1 MPDSAILK
9 IQPLGFPWETAD
21 PFLFCVHH
29 DDAYPKGNGRFGPDA
44 SLAGRNIGQDFG
56 GKDGWRMYHGQSV
69 PGFPSHPHRGF
80 ETVTIVRKGLT
91 DHSDSLGAA
100 ARFGGGDVQWL
111 TAGKGIVHSEMFP
124 LLDTDRP
131 NPLELFQIWMNL
143 PARSKMCEPHFT
155 MLWAED
161 IPHRFFES
169 GDGDGAVTEVAVIAG
184 RLEGARPAND
194 PDAVDVAEPLAPP
207 PDSWASQSGADVA
220 IWTLR
225 MDPGARWKLPPAVTA
240 AALRRLYFF
249 QGTSVS
255 VAGQSIAAHAVIELR
270 AASAVELVNTGS
282 DVAEFLMLQ
291 GRPIGEPVAQYGPFV
306 MNTEA
311 ELKQAFEDYR
321 RTEFGGWPWPDN
333 APVHG
338 PERVRFARHADGR
351 VETLSV
357 AQDGRSMMTNV
368 VAGDVAEAVDGDV
381 VASSDVL
388 TENSARG
395 MQ

>member
-1 MPDSAILK
+1 MPDSAILQ

-29 DDAYPKGNGRFGPDA
+29 DDAYPRGNGRFGPDA
-44 SLAGRNIGQDFG
+44 SLAGRAIGQDFG
-56 GKDGWRMYHGQSV
+56 RKDGWSMSHGETV

-91 DHSDSLGAA
+91 DHADSLGAA

-124 LLDTDRP
+124 LLDTGKP
-131 NPLELFQIWMNL
+131 NPLELFQIWLNL

-161 IPHRFFES
+161 IPYRAFEGES
-169 GDGDGAVTEVAVIAG
+169 GAVTQVGVIAG
-184 RLEGARPAND
+184 RLEVPRASGAAE
-194 PDAVDVAEPLAPP
+194 VVEPLAPP
-207 PDSWASQSGADVA
+207 PDSWASQAGADVA

-225 MDPGARWKLPPAVTA
+225 MEPGARWTLPA
-240 AALRRLYFF
+240 ANAQARRKLYFF
-249 QGTSVS
+249 AGGSVR
-255 VAGQSIAAHAVIELR
+255 VAGEAIAQHAAIELR
-270 AASAVELVNTGS
+270 AASAVELVNTGT
-282 DVAEFLMLQ
+282 DAAEFLLLQ

-311 ELKQAFEDYR
+311 ELQQAFDDYR
-321 RTEFGGWPWPDN
+321 RTEFGGWPWPDPG
-333 APVHG
+333 PVHG

-351 VETLSV
+351 VETLDADRAVMANVTPPQVSDADEGAAV
-357 AQDGRSMMTNV
+357 A
-368 VAGDVAEAVDGDV
+368 
-381 VASSDVL
+381 ASEVL
-388 TENSARG
+388 TENASRG

>member
-1 MPDSAILK
+1 MPDSAILQ
-9 IQPLGFPWETAD
+9 IQKLGFPWETAD

-56 GKDGWRMYHGQSV
+56 RKDGWSMYHGQEV

-124 LLDTDRP
+124 LLDTGKA
-131 NPLELFQIWMNL
+131 NPLELFQIWLNL
-143 PARSKMCEPHFT
+143 PARSKMAEPRFT

-169 GDGDGAVTEVAVIAG
+169 GDGAMTEVAVIAG
-184 RLEGARPAND
+184 RLEGQRSTSG
-194 PDAVDVAEPLAPP
+194 AVDAAEPLAPP
-207 PDSWASQSGADVA
+207 PDSWASQADADVA

-225 MDPGARWKLPPAVTA
+225 MEPGARWTLPPSANA
-240 AALRRLYFF
+240 AARRKLYFF
-249 QGTSVS
+249 QGQSVN
-255 VAGQSIAAHAVIELR
+255 VAGETITQHAAIELNS
-270 AASAVELVNTGS
+270 ASAVELINNGP

-311 ELKQAFEDYR
+311 ELKQAFDDYR
-321 RTEFGGWPWPDN
+321 RTEFGGWPWPDH

-351 VETLSV
+351 VETLNKANEDRGV
-357 AQDGRSMMTNV
+357 MRNV
-368 VAGDVAEAVDGDV
+368 VPGDVADAGDDD
-381 VASSDVL
+381 VASSAVL
-388 TENSARG
+388 TENNARG

>member
-1 MPDSAILK
+1 MSDSAILQ
-9 IQPLGFPWETAD
+9 IQKLGFPWETTD

-44 SLAGRNIGQDFG
+44 SLVGRNIGQDFG
-56 GKDGWRMYHGQSV
+56 GKDGWNMYHGQQV

-124 LLDTDRP
+124 LLATDQP
-131 NPLELFQIWMNL
+131 NPLELFQIWLNL
-143 PARSKMCEPHFT
+143 PARSKMAEPHFT

-169 GDGDGAVTEVAVIAG
+169 GDGAVTEVAVIAG
-184 RLEGARPAND
+184 RLEGPRTTSD
-194 PDAVDVAEPLAPP
+194 PDAGDAAEPLTPP
-207 PDSWASQSGADVA
+207 PDSWASQAEADVA

-225 MDPGARWKLPPAVTA
+225 MEPGARWKLPSSAHA
-240 AALRRLYFF
+240 ASRRKLYFF
-249 QGTSVS
+249 QGHSVS
-255 VAGQSIAAHAVIELR
+255 VDCETITQHAAIELR
-270 AASAVELVNTGS
+270 ATSAVELINNGP

-291 GRPIGEPVAQYGPFV
+291 GRPIGEPVSQYGPFV

-311 ELKQAFEDYR
+311 ELKQAFDDYR
-321 RTEFGGWPWPDN
+321 RTEFGGWPWPDHG
-333 APVHG
+333 PVHG

-351 VETLSV
+351 VETLSE
-357 AQDGRSMMTNV
+357 AQDDRAVMGNV
-368 VAGDVAEAVDGDV
+368 VAGAVADPDGDE
-381 VASSDVL
+381 VASSAVL
-388 TENSARG
+388 TENNARG

>member
-9 IQPLGFPWETAD
+9 IQPLGVPWETAD

-56 GKDGWRMYHGQSV
+56 GKDGWNMYHGEQV

-91 DHSDSLGAA
+91 DHADSLGAA

-124 LLDTDRP
+124 LLDAGRP
-131 NPLELFQIWMNL
+131 NPLELFQIWLNL

-169 GDGDGAVTEVAVIAG
+169 DDGAVTEVAVIAG
-184 RLEGARPAND
+184 RLEGARSTTD

-207 PDSWASQSGADVA
+207 PDSWASQAEADVA

-225 MDPGARWKLPPAVTA
+225 MAPGARWKLPAAATTA
-240 AALRRLYFF
+240 ARRRLYFF
-249 QGTSVS
+249 EGASVR
-255 VAGQSIAAHAVIELR
+255 VAGEAITQHAAIELH
-270 AASAVELVNTGS
+270 AASAVEIVNTGA
-282 DVAEFLMLQ
+282 DVAEFLLLQ

-311 ELKQAFEDYR
+311 ELRQAFDDYR
-321 RTEFGGWPWPDN
+321 RTAFGGWPWPDS

-351 VETLSV
+351 VETLAPS
-357 AQDGRSMMTNV
+357 QDARALMPNLTRSD
-368 VAGDVAEAVDGDV
+368 AAEADEGEQ
-381 VASSDVL
+381 VASSAVL
-388 TENSARG
+388 DENAARG
-395 MQ
+395 IQ

>member
-1 MPDSAILK
+1 MSDRAILK
-9 IQPLGFPWETAD
+9 LQPLGFPWETAD

-29 DDAYPKGNGRFGPDA
+29 DDAYPKGNGRFGPDV

-56 GKDGWRMYHGQSV
+56 GKDGWNMYHGDQV

-124 LLDTDRP
+124 LLSTEQA
-131 NPLELFQIWMNL
+131 NPLELFQIWLNL

-161 IPHRFFES
+161 IPHRFFETP
-169 GDGDGAVTEVAVIAG
+169 DGAVTEVACIAG
-184 RLEGARPAND
+184 RFDEVR
-194 PDAVDVAEPLAPP
+194 PLAPP
-207 PDSWASQSGADVA
+207 PDSWASQAEADVA

-225 MDPGARWKLPPAVTA
+225 MEPGARWTLPA
-240 AALRRLYFF
+240 AANPASRRKLYFF
-249 QGTSVS
+249 QGASVQ
-255 VAGQSIAAHAVIELR
+255 VAGETLTQHAAIELR
-270 AASAVELVNTGS
+270 ATSAVEVVNTGG
-282 DVAEFLMLQ
+282 DVAEFLLLQ

-311 ELKQAFEDYR
+311 ELKQAFADYR
-321 RTEFGGWPWPDN
+321 RTEFGGWPWPDHG
-333 APVHG
+333 PVHG
-338 PERVRFARHADGR
+338 PENLRFARHADGR
-351 VETLSV
+351 VETL
-357 AQDGRSMMTNV
+357 AERAAARELMRNV
-368 VAGDVAEAVDGDV
+368 VAGDVAEAGGE
-381 VASSDVL
+381 VASSGVL
-388 TENSARG
+388 EENNARG

>member
-29 DDAYPKGNGRFGPDA
+29 DDAYPKGNGAFGPDA
-44 SLAGRNIGQDFG
+44 SLAGRSIGQDFG
-56 GKDGWRMYHGQSV
+56 GKDGWSMYHGEKV

-80 ETVTIVRKGLT
+80 ETVTIVRQGLT

-124 LLDTDRP
+124 LLETGKP
-131 NPLELFQIWMNL
+131 NPLELFQIWLNL
-143 PARSKMCEPHFT
+143 PARSKMAEPHFT

-169 GDGDGAVTEVAVIAG
+169 GDGAVTEVAVIAG
-184 RLEGARPAND
+184 RLDGGPSTSASG
-194 PDAVDVAEPLAPP
+194 AVDVAEPLAPP
-207 PDSWASQSGADVA
+207 PDSWASQAEADVA

-225 MDPGARWKLPPAVTA
+225 MEPGARWKLPA
-240 AALRRLYFF
+240 AANAAARRKLYFF
-249 QGTSVS
+249 EGASVS
-255 VAGQSIAAHAVIELR
+255 VAGETIAQHAAIELR
-270 AASAVELVNTGS
+270 AASAVELVNTGA
-282 DVAEFLMLQ
+282 DVVEFLLLQ

-311 ELKQAFEDYR
+311 ELRQAFEDYR
-321 RTEFGGWPWPDN
+321 RTEFGGWPWPDT

-338 PERVRFARHADGR
+338 PEHVRFARHADGR
-351 VETLSV
+351 VETLALS
-357 AQDGRSMMTNV
+357 ADDRALMANV
-368 VAGDVAEAVDGDV
+368 TPPDVAEAADGEV
-381 VASSDVL
+381 VASTDVL
-388 TENSARG
+388 NENNARG

>member
-1 MPDSAILK
+1 MPDSAILQ

-29 DDAYPKGNGRFGPDA
+29 DDAYPRGNGRFGPDA
-44 SLAGRNIGQDFG
+44 SLAGRAIGQDFG
-56 GKDGWRMYHGQSV
+56 RKDGWSMYHGETV

-91 DHSDSLGAA
+91 DHADSLGAA

-124 LLDTDRP
+124 LLDTGKP
-131 NPLELFQIWMNL
+131 NPLELFQIWLNL

-161 IPHRFFES
+161 IPYRAFEGES
-169 GDGDGAVTEVAVIAG
+169 GAVTQVGVIAG
-184 RLEGARPAND
+184 RLEVPRASGAAE
-194 PDAVDVAEPLAPP
+194 VVEPLAPP
-207 PDSWASQSGADVA
+207 PDSWASQAGADVA

-225 MDPGARWKLPPAVTA
+225 MEPGARWTLPA
-240 AALRRLYFF
+240 ANAQARRKLYFF
-249 QGTSVS
+249 AGGSVR
-255 VAGQSIAAHAVIELR
+255 VAGEAIAQHAAIELR
-270 AASAVELVNTGS
+270 AASAVELVNTGT
-282 DVAEFLMLQ
+282 DAAEFLLLQ

-311 ELKQAFEDYR
+311 ELQQAFDDYR
-321 RTEFGGWPWPDN
+321 RTEFGGWPWPDPG
-333 APVHG
+333 PVHG

-351 VETLSV
+351 VETLDADRAVMANVTPPQVSDADEGAAV
-357 AQDGRSMMTNV
+357 A
-368 VAGDVAEAVDGDV
+368 
-381 VASSDVL
+381 ASEVL
-388 TENSARG
+388 TENASRG

>member
-1 MPDSAILK
+1 MSDRAILQ
-9 IQPLGFPWETAD
+9 IQALGFPWETAD

-44 SLAGRNIGQDFG
+44 ALAGRDIGQDFG
-56 GKDGWRMYHGQSV
+56 GKDGWSMYHGEKV

-124 LLDTDRP
+124 LLETDRP
-131 NPLELFQIWMNL
+131 NPLELFQIWLNL

-161 IPHRFFES
+161 IPHRFFDS
-169 GDGDGAVTEVAVIAG
+169 GDGAVTEVAVIAG
-184 RLEGARPAND
+184 RLEGSRAASDPA
-194 PDAVDVAEPLAPP
+194 AGDVAEPLAPP
-207 PDSWASQSGADVA
+207 PDSWASQAEADVA

-225 MDPGARWKLPPAVTA
+225 MDPGARWSLPPAVNA
-240 AALRRLYFF
+240 AARRRLYFF
-249 QGTSVS
+249 EGASVS
-255 VAGQSIAAHAVIELR
+255 VAGEAIAQHAAIELR
-270 AASAVELVNTGS
+270 AASAVELLNTGT
-282 DVAEFLMLQ
+282 DVAEFLLLQ

-311 ELKQAFEDYR
+311 ELRQAFDDYR
-321 RTEFGGWPWPDN
+321 RTEFGGWPWPDH

-351 VETLSV
+351 VETLAQAGDARSV
-357 AQDGRSMMTNV
+357 MPNG
-368 VAGDVAEAVDGDV
+368 VAGGAAEASDSDG
-381 VASSDVL
+381 VASSAVL

-395 MQ
+395 VQ

>member
-1 MPDSAILK
+1 MPDSAILQ

-29 DDAYPKGNGRFGPDA
+29 DDAYPRGNGRFGPDA
-44 SLAGRNIGQDFG
+44 SLAGRAIGQDFG
-56 GKDGWRMYHGQSV
+56 RKDGWSMYHGETV

-91 DHSDSLGAA
+91 DHADSLGAA

-124 LLDTDRP
+124 LLDTDEP
-131 NPLELFQIWMNL
+131 NPLELFQIWLNL

-161 IPHRFFES
+161 IPYRAFEGES
-169 GDGDGAVTEVAVIAG
+169 GAVTQVGVIAG
-184 RLEGARPAND
+184 RLEVPRASGAAE
-194 PDAVDVAEPLAPP
+194 VVEPLAPP
-207 PDSWASQSGADVA
+207 PDSWASQAGADVA

-225 MDPGARWKLPPAVTA
+225 MEPGARWTLPA
-240 AALRRLYFF
+240 ANAQARRKLYFF
-249 QGTSVS
+249 AGGSVR
-255 VAGQSIAAHAVIELR
+255 VAGEAIAQHAAIELR
-270 AASAVELVNTGS
+270 AASAVELVNTGT
-282 DVAEFLMLQ
+282 DAAEFLLLQ

-311 ELKQAFEDYR
+311 ELQQAFDDYR
-321 RTEFGGWPWPDN
+321 RTEFGGWPWPDPG
-333 APVHG
+333 PVHG

-351 VETLSV
+351 VETLDADRAVMANVTPPQVSDADEGAAV
-357 AQDGRSMMTNV
+357 A
-368 VAGDVAEAVDGDV
+368 
-381 VASSDVL
+381 ASEVL
-388 TENSARG
+388 TENASRG